1 MNITS
6 NIRKLQPQL
15 AAALATERAHFS
27 EAFGKLEGE
36 ICDLAQM
43 ARLAELQLYEAVG
56 ELSFVGGK
64 YTEPPK
70 VEATGLAVFAVSQM
84 AVMAKRLEEFYT
96 HLHNE
101 AVRAASGVADSTA

>member
-36 ICDLAQM
+36 VCDLTRM

-56 ELSFVGGK
+56 ELSFVNGE

-70 VEATGLAVFAVSQM
+70 VKAVDLAVFDVSQM
-84 AVMAKRLEEFYT
+84 AVMAKRLEEFYYR
-96 HLHNE
+96 LYNA
-101 AVRAASGVADSTA
+101 AVRAAVE